1 MKQPANIQKLEE
13 VLRSSNSAGAGFMGT
28 DRRNISEII
37 DGDIVELAELK
48 IAVEQ
53 IVGRMKEITDA
64 AVPALGCWVQAGRKL
79 EAKAEEVK
87 GQVSCPWPDSAKFA
101 KRVTYVRNPE
111 SGQSMK
117 WSDLNI
123 HLIEKHNFFEGRGAM
138 FRIEPKELVK
148 MLFERS
154 AEK

>member
-1 MKQPANIQKLEE
+1 MRKLEE
-13 VLRSSNSAGAGFMGT
+13 VLRSSNSAVSGFMGT
-28 DRRNISEII
+28 DRRSISEII
-37 DGDIVELAELK
+37 DGDMSELAELK
-48 IAVEQ
+48 VAVEE

-64 AVPALGCWVQAGRKL
+64 AVPALGCWVQAAGNL

-87 GQVSCPWPDSAKFA
+87 GEVSCPWPDSEEFA
-101 KRVTYVRNPE
+101 KRVIYARNTK

-117 WSDLNI
+117 WSELNI

-148 MLFERS
+148 MLFERRE
-154 AEK
+154 EK

>member
-1 MKQPANIQKLEE
+1 
-13 VLRSSNSAGAGFMGT
+13 MGT
-28 DRRNISEII
+28 DRRSVSEII
-37 DGDIVELAELK
+37 DGDASELAGLK
-48 IAVEQ
+48 ITIEQ
-53 IVGRMKEITDA
+53 IVRRMKEITNA
-64 AVPALGCWVQAGRKL
+64 AIPALGCWVQVGGKF

-87 GQVSCPWPDSAKFA
+87 GRVSCPWPHPAKFA

-148 MLFERS
+148 MLFG
-154 AEK
+154 